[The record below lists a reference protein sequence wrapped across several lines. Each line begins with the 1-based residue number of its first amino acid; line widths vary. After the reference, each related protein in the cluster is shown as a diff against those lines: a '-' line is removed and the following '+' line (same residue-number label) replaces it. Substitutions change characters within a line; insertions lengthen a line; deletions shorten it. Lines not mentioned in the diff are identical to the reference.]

1 MTIRL
6 KLTILSITGILVANA
21 LISLAVLSY
30 LKSAWLRE
38 VQNRVQLDLRSVRAL
53 YDCRVR
59 HVAGYLQAAALNTDI
74 LAATSAASDPETLV
88 QKQLMQVRG
97 AGAIDFVSLLDA
109 RGHVLVRAELAAAR
123 GDDLSRNAVIAAAL
137 RTRQPATGTV
147 RVPAAT
153 LRRMSDS
160 LAARAQIDL
169 IPTREAE
176 PTTETTVSDGLVLAA
191 AVPVLDAQGT
201 LQGLLFGGDLLNR
214 REDLVDSIR
223 DAVFCSP
230 VEDAPSLDT
239 VTIFLGDVRIATNV
253 RHADGQRAIGTRMSR
268 QVAEEVLGRGRVW
281 ARPAFVVND
290 WYITAYEPIRD
301 PQQQVVGALYVGLL
315 QAPFLQQ
322 RNTLAGVVSI
332 MVLSGTMACFL
343 LIYFMNYLVLRPAG
357 KVIHM
362 ARRVIHGDL
371 TARVRIR
378 PPGEIGV
385 LCQAVD
391 QMADAL
397 AEREAQLKSAT
408 GKQLHRSEKLASL
421 GRLAAGVAHEINNPL
436 TGVLTFA
443 HLMKE
448 KPNMDGQDL
457 QDLDLIIHETT
468 RAAEIVRGLLDFARE
483 RAVIKEPLNLN
494 EVIVRTIRLIRNQKL
509 FERIVIDED
518 LANDLPDIEGDMNQ
532 LQQVLLNLSLNACE
546 AMPTGGTLT
555 IRTRSGCER
564 MGRAPTADREASEAL
579 MAAKVPVP
587 VFSQPRSEDRG
598 VIVSLADTG
607 CGIKPE
613 HLEHVFEPFFTTKP
627 VGKGTGLGLSVSYGI
642 VQQHGGTIELDSE
655 PGRGTTFTLVFPALG
670 REPGVATADT
680 AAREHPFLAT
690 SG

>member
-38 VQNRVQLDLRSVRAL
+38 VQNRVQLDLRSARAL
-53 YDCRVR
+53 YDYRVR
-59 HVAGYLQAAALNTDI
+59 HALGCLQAAALNADL
-74 LAATSAASDPETLV
+74 LAAASAAGDPENLA
-88 QKQLMQVRG
+88 QQQLMQVRRASG
-97 AGAIDFVSLLDA
+97 MDFVSLLDA
-109 RGHVLVRAELAAAR
+109 RGHVLVRSEPAAAR
-123 GDDLSRNAVIAAAL
+123 GDDLSGNALIAAAL
-137 RTRQPATGTV
+137 STRQPATGTV

-153 LRRMSDS
+153 LRRISDS
-160 LAARAQIDL
+160 LAARARIDL

-176 PTTETTVSDGLVLAA
+176 PTTETTSSDGLVVAA
-191 AVPVLDAQGT
+191 AVPMLDSNGS
-201 LQGLLFGGDLLNR
+201 LQGVLYGGDLLNR
-214 REDLVDSIR
+214 RDDLVDSIR

-230 VEDAPSLDT
+230 VEDVLSLDT
-239 VTIFLGDVRIATNV
+239 VTVFLGDVRIATNV
-253 RHADGQRAIGTRMSR
+253 RQGDGQRAIGTRMSQ
-268 QVAEEVLGRGRVW
+268 QVAEEVLGRGGVW
-281 ARPAFVVND
+281 TRPAFVVDD
-290 WYITAYEPIRD
+290 WYVTAYEPIRD

-343 LIYFMNYLVLRPAG
+343 LIYYMNFLVLRPASR
-357 KVIHM
+357 VIEM
-362 ARRVIHGDL
+362 ARRVIQGDL
-371 TARVRIR
+371 TARVGIR

-397 AEREAQLKSAT
+397 AEREEQLKSTT
-408 GKQLHRSEKLASL
+408 GRQLHRSEKLASL
-421 GRLAAGVAHEINNPL
+421 GRLAAGIAHEINNPL

-518 LANDLPDIEGDMNQ
+518 LANDLPDIQGDMNQ

-546 AMPTGGTLT
+546 AMPTGGSLT
-555 IRTRSGCER
+555 IRTRSDE
-564 MGRAPTADREASEAL
+564 
-579 MAAKVPVP
+579 
-587 VFSQPRSEDRG
+587 RG
-598 VIVSLADTG
+598 VMVKLADIG

-613 HLEHVFEPFFTTKP
+613 HLERIFEPFFTTKP

-642 VQQHGGTIELDSE
+642 VQQHGGTIELDSQ

-670 REPGVATADT
+670 REPVVVTADT
-680 AAREHPFLAT
+680 AARQHPFLAA

>member
-1 MTIRL
+1 M
-6 KLTILSITGILVANA
+6 
-21 LISLAVLSY
+21 
-30 LKSAWLRE
+30 
-38 VQNRVQLDLRSVRAL
+38 
-53 YDCRVR
+53 
-59 HVAGYLQAAALNTDI
+59 
-74 LAATSAASDPETLV
+74 
-88 QKQLMQVRG
+88 
-97 AGAIDFVSLLDA
+97 
-109 RGHVLVRAELAAAR
+109 
-123 GDDLSRNAVIAAAL
+123 
-137 RTRQPATGTV
+137 
-147 RVPAAT
+147 RVPGAT
-153 LRRMSDS
+153 LHRISDS
-160 LAARAQIDL
+160 LAARARIDL

-176 PTTETTVSDGLVLAA
+176 PITETTSSDGLVVAA
-191 AVPVLDAQGT
+191 AVPVLDVQGT
-201 LQGLLFGGDLLNR
+201 LQGLLYGGDLLNR

-230 VEDAPSLDT
+230 VQDAPSLDT

-301 PQQQVVGALYVGLL
+301 PQEQVVGALYVGLL

-322 RNTLAGVVSI
+322 RNTLAGVVLI

-343 LIYFMNYLVLRPAG
+343 LIYFMNYLVLGPAS

-397 AEREAQLKSAT
+397 AEREEQLKTAT

-555 IRTRSGCER
+555 IRTRSE
-564 MGRAPTADREASEAL
+564 E
-579 MAAKVPVP
+579 
-587 VFSQPRSEDRG
+587 RG
-598 VIVSLADTG
+598 VMVALADTG

-655 PGRGTTFTLVFPALG
+655 PGRGTTFSLVFPALG
-670 REPGVATADT
+670 REPVAATADT
-680 AAREHPFLAT
+680 VPREHPFLAAT
-690 SG
+690 G

>member
-6 KLTILSITGILVANA
+6 KLTILSITGVLVANA

-53 YDCRVR
+53 YDCRVQ
-59 HVAGYLQAAALNTDI
+59 HALGCLQAAALKADI
-74 LAATSAASDPETLV
+74 LAATSAASDPGSVV
-88 QKQLMQVRG
+88 QQQLMQLRR
-97 AGAIDFVSLLDA
+97 AGAMDFVSLLDA
-109 RGHVLVRAELAAAR
+109 RGHVLVRSEPAAAR
-123 GDDLSRNAVIAAAL
+123 GDDLSRNAVVAAAL
-137 RTRQPATGTV
+137 RTRQPVTGTV
-147 RVPAAT
+147 RVPRAT
-153 LRRMSDS
+153 LYRMSDS

-169 IPTREAE
+169 ISTREAE
-176 PTTETTVSDGLVLAA
+176 PTKERTSSDGLVVAA
-191 AVPVLDAQGT
+191 AVPVVDAQGA
-201 LQGLLFGGDLLNR
+201 LQGLLYGGELLNR

-230 VEDAPSLDT
+230 VDDSPSLNT
-239 VTIFLGDVRIATNV
+239 VTIFLEDVRIATNV
-253 RHADGQRAIGTRMSR
+253 RQADGQRAIGTRMSQ

-301 PQQQVVGALYVGLL
+301 PQEQIVGALYVGLL
-315 QAPFLQQ
+315 QAPFLQR
-322 RNTLAGVVSI
+322 RNTLVGVVSI

-343 LIYFMNYLVLRPAG
+343 LIYFMNYLVLRPAS
-357 KVIHM
+357 KVIDM
-362 ARRVIHGDL
+362 ARRVIQGDL

-397 AEREAQLKSAT
+397 AEREEQLKTAT

-448 KPNMDGQDL
+448 KPHMDGQDL

-555 IRTRSGCER
+555 IRTRSE
-564 MGRAPTADREASEAL
+564 E
-579 MAAKVPVP
+579 
-587 VFSQPRSEDRG
+587 RG
-598 VIVSLADTG
+598 VMVTLADTG

-613 HLEHVFEPFFTTKP
+613 HLERVFDPFFTTKP

-642 VQQHGGTIELDSE
+642 VRQHGGTIELDSQ
-655 PGRGTTFTLVFPALG
+655 PGRGTTFTLIFPVLG
-670 REPGVATADT
+670 QEPVVATAD
-680 AAREHPFLAT
+680 AVPREHPFLAT
-690 SG
+690 AE

>member
-6 KLTILSITGILVANA
+6 KLTILSIAGVLVANA
-21 LISLAVLSY
+21 LVSLAALSY

-53 YDCRVR
+53 YEYRVQ
-59 HVAGYLQAAALNTDI
+59 HVLGCLQAAALNADV
-74 LAATSAASDPETLV
+74 LAATSATSDPGSLV
-88 QKQLMQVRG
+88 QKQLAHVRG
-97 AGAIDFVSLLDA
+97 VGAMDFVSLLDA
-109 RGHVLVRAELAAAR
+109 RGHVLVRAEPAAAS
-123 GDDLSRNAVIAAAL
+123 GDDLSRNAVVAAAL
-137 RTRQPATGTV
+137 RTGQPATGTV

-153 LRRMSDS
+153 LHRISDS
-160 LAARAQIDL
+160 LADRARIDL
-169 IPTREAE
+169 MPTREAE
-176 PTTETTVSDGLVLAA
+176 PTTETTSSDGLVIAA
-191 AVPVLDAQGT
+191 AIPLLDARGT
-201 LQGLLFGGDLLNR
+201 FRGLLYGGDLLNR
-214 REDLVDSIR
+214 RNDLVDSIR

-230 VEDAPSLDT
+230 VEGAPSLDT

-268 QVAEEVLGRGRVW
+268 QVAEEVLGRGEVW

-290 WYITAYEPIRD
+290 WYVTAYEPIRD

-315 QAPFLQQ
+315 QAPFLHQ
-322 RNTLAGVVSI
+322 RNTLVGVVSM
-332 MVLSGTMACFL
+332 MVLSGTIACFL
-343 LIYFMNYLVLRPAG
+343 LIYFMDFLVLRPAS
-357 KVIHM
+357 KMIDM
-362 ARRVIHGDL
+362 AHRVIHGDL

-391 QMADAL
+391 QMADTL
-397 AEREAQLKSAT
+397 AEREAQLKIAT

-509 FERIVIDED
+509 FERIAIDED

-546 AMPTGGTLT
+546 AMPTGGGLT
-555 IRTRSGCER
+555 IRTRSE
-564 MGRAPTADREASEAL
+564 E
-579 MAAKVPVP
+579 
-587 VFSQPRSEDRG
+587 RG
-598 VIVSLADTG
+598 VMVTLADTG

-642 VQQHGGTIELDSE
+642 VQQHGGTIELDSQ
-655 PGRGTTFTLVFPALG
+655 PGNGTTFTLVFPALG
-670 REPGVATADT
+670 REPVVATADT

>member
-38 VQNRVQLDLRSVRAL
+38 VQNRVQLDLRSARAL
-53 YDCRVR
+53 YDYRVR
-59 HVAGYLQAAALNTDI
+59 HALGCLQAAALNADI
-74 LAATSAASDPETLV
+74 LAATSAIEDSGGRV
-88 QKQLMQVRG
+88 QQQLMQVRR
-97 AGAIDFVSLLDA
+97 AGAMDFVSLLDA
-109 RGHVLVRAELAAAR
+109 RGQVLVRSEPAAAR
-123 GDDLSRNAVIAAAL
+123 GDDLSGNAVIAAAL
-137 RTRQPATGTV
+137 RTRQPATGTI

-153 LRRMSDS
+153 LRRMSGS
-160 LAARAQIDL
+160 LAARARIAL
-169 IPTREAE
+169 VPTREAE
-176 PTTETTVSDGLVLAA
+176 PTTEATSSDGLVIAA
-191 AVPVLDAQGT
+191 AVPVLDARGA
-201 LQGLLFGGDLLNR
+201 LQGVLYGGDLLNR
-214 REDLVDSIR
+214 RDDLVDSIR

-230 VEDAPSLDT
+230 VEGTLSLDT

-253 RHADGQRAIGTRMSR
+253 RQPDGQRAIGTRMSR
-268 QVAEEVLGRGRVW
+268 KVAEEVLSRGGVW
-281 ARPAFVVND
+281 TRPAFVVND
-290 WYITAYEPIRD
+290 WYVTAYEPIRN
-301 PQQQVVGALYVGLL
+301 PQQEVVGALYVGLL

-322 RNTLAGVVSI
+322 RNTLVGVVSL

-357 KVIHM
+357 KVIEM
-362 ARRVIHGDL
+362 ARRVIQGDL
-371 TARVRIR
+371 TARVGIR

-385 LCQAVD
+385 LCQAID

-397 AEREAQLKSAT
+397 AEREEQLKTAT

-443 HLMKE
+443 HLMRE
-448 KPNMDGQDL
+448 KPNMDDQDL
-457 QDLDLIIHETT
+457 QDLDLIIQETT

-509 FERIVIDED
+509 FDRIVIDED

-546 AMPTGGTLT
+546 AMPTGGTLL
-555 IRTRSGCER
+555 IRTRSE
-564 MGRAPTADREASEAL
+564 E
-579 MAAKVPVP
+579 
-587 VFSQPRSEDRG
+587 RG
-598 VIVSLADTG
+598 VIVTLADTG

-613 HLEHVFEPFFTTKP
+613 YLEHVFEPFFTTKP

-670 REPGVATADT
+670 REPVAATEDT
-680 AAREHPFLAT
+680 VPREHPFLAP

>member
-6 KLTILSITGILVANA
+6 KLTILSIAGILVANA

-30 LKSAWLRE
+30 LQSAWLRE
-38 VQNRVQLDLRSVRAL
+38 VQNRVQLDLHTARTL
-53 YDCRVR
+53 YEGRLR
-59 HVAGYLQAAALNTDI
+59 HMVGCLQAAVLNTEI
-74 LAATSAASDPETLV
+74 LAATSAASDPGSPI
-88 QKQLMQVRG
+88 QQLLLQLRG
-97 AGAIDFVSLLDA
+97 AGAMDFLSLLDA
-109 RGHVLVRAELAAAR
+109 RGRVLVRAEPAAAR
-123 GDDLSRNAVIAAAL
+123 GDDLSANAVIAAAL
-137 RTRQPATGTV
+137 RTGQPATGTV

-153 LRRMSDS
+153 LRRISDS
-160 LAARAQIDL
+160 LAARAQIEL
-169 IPTREAE
+169 VPTPEAD
-176 PTTETTVSDGLVLAA
+176 PTPETTSSDGLVVAA
-191 AVPVLDAQGT
+191 AIPVLDQQGT
-201 LQGLLFGGDLLNR
+201 LHGVLYGGDLLNR

-223 DAVFCSP
+223 DAVFRSP
-230 VEDAPSLDT
+230 VEGAPSLDT

-253 RHADGQRAIGTRMSR
+253 RHADGQRALGTRMSR
-268 QVAEEVLGRGRVW
+268 QVADEVLGRGRVW
-281 ARPAFVVND
+281 TRPAFVVND
-290 WYITAYEPIRD
+290 WYVTAYEPIRD
-301 PQQQVVGALYVGLL
+301 PEQQVVGSLYVGLL
-315 QAPFLQQ
+315 EAPFLQQ

-343 LIYFMNYLVLRPAG
+343 LLYFMNYLVLRPAG
-357 KVIHM
+357 RVIEM

-397 AEREAQLKSAT
+397 AEREEQLKLAT

-494 EVIVRTIRLIRNQKL
+494 EVIARTIRLIRNQKL

-518 LANDLPDIEGDMNQ
+518 LANDLPEIEGDMNQ

-546 AMPTGGTLT
+546 AMPTGGTLI
-555 IRTRSGCER
+555 IRTRSGE
-564 MGRAPTADREASEAL
+564 
-579 MAAKVPVP
+579 
-587 VFSQPRSEDRG
+587 RG
-598 VIVSLADTG
+598 VIVMLADTG

-642 VQQHGGTIELDSE
+642 VQQHGGAIEVDSQ

-670 REPGVATADT
+670 GEPVAATADT
-680 AAREHPFLAT
+680 AAREHPFLAA
-690 SG
+690 SR

>member
-6 KLTILSITGILVANA
+6 KLTILSIAGVLVANA
-21 LISLAVLSY
+21 LVSLAALSY

-38 VQNRVQLDLRSVRAL
+38 VQNRVQLDLRSARAM
-53 YDCRVR
+53 YEYRVQ
-59 HVAGYLQAAALNTDI
+59 HVVGCLQAVALNADI
-74 LAATSAASDPETLV
+74 LTATSDASDLESLV
-88 QKQLMQVRG
+88 QKQLEHVRSVG
-97 AGAIDFVSLLDA
+97 AMDFVSLLDA
-109 RGHVLVRAELAAAR
+109 RGHVLVQGEPTAAG
-123 GDDLSRNAVIAAAL
+123 GDDLSGNAVVAAAL
-137 RTRQPATGTV
+137 RTGQPATGTM
-147 RVPAAT
+147 RVPATT
-153 LRRMSDS
+153 LRRMSDP
-160 LAARAQIDL
+160 LADRARIDL
-169 IPTREAE
+169 MPTREAE
-176 PTTETTVSDGLVLAA
+176 PTTETTSSDGLIAVA
-191 AVPVLDAQGT
+191 AVPVMDAVGT
-201 LQGLLFGGDLLNR
+201 LQGLLYGGDLLNQR
-214 REDLVDSIR
+214 DDLVDSIR

-239 VTIFLGDVRIATNV
+239 VTIFLADVRIATNV
-253 RHADGQRAIGTRMSR
+253 RQADGQRAIGTRMSR
-268 QVAEEVLGRGRVW
+268 QVAEQVLGRGEVW
-281 ARPAFVVND
+281 TRPAFVVDD
-290 WYITAYEPIRD
+290 WYVTAYEPIRD

-315 QAPFLQQ
+315 QAPFMHQ
-322 RNTLAGVVSI
+322 RNTLVGVVSM
-332 MVLSGTMACFL
+332 MVLSGTIACFL
-343 LIYFMNYLVLRPAG
+343 LIYFMDFLVLRPAS
-357 KVIHM
+357 KMIDM
-362 ARRVIHGDL
+362 AHRVIHGDL

-391 QMADAL
+391 HMADVL
-397 AEREAQLKSAT
+397 AEREEQLKTAT

-457 QDLDLIIHETT
+457 QDLDLMIHETT

-509 FERIVIDED
+509 FERIAIEED

-546 AMPTGGTLT
+546 AMPTGGTLN
-555 IRTRSGCER
+555 IRT
-564 MGRAPTADREASEAL
+564 
-579 MAAKVPVP
+579 
-587 VFSQPRSEDRG
+587 RSEDRG
-598 VIVSLADTG
+598 VMVRLADTG
-607 CGIKPE
+607 CGIQPE
-613 HLEHVFEPFFTTKP
+613 HLERVFDPFFTTKP

-642 VQQHGGTIELDSE
+642 VQQHGGTIEVDSQ
-655 PGRGTTFTLVFPALG
+655 PGRGTAFILVFPALG
-670 REPGVATADT
+670 QEPVVATAD
-680 AAREHPFLAT
+680 AVPREHPFLAT

>member
-53 YDCRVR
+53 YDGRVQ
-59 HVAGYLQAAALNTDI
+59 HALGSLQAAALNADL
-74 LAATSAASDPETLV
+74 LAATSAASDPGNRV
-88 QKQLMQVRG
+88 QQQLMQVRR
-97 AGAIDFVSLLDA
+97 AGAMDFVSLLDA
-109 RGHVLVRAELAAAR
+109 RGHVLVRSEPDAAR
-123 GDDLSRNAVIAAAL
+123 GDDLSSNAVIAEAL

-147 RVPAAT
+147 RVPGAT
-153 LRRMSDS
+153 LHRISDS
-160 LAARAQIDL
+160 LAARARIDL

-176 PTTETTVSDGLVLAA
+176 PTVERTSSDGLVVAA
-191 AVPVLDAQGT
+191 AVPVLDDQGT
-201 LQGLLFGGDLLNR
+201 LQGLLYGGDLLNR

-223 DAVFCSP
+223 DAVFSSP

-253 RHADGQRAIGTRMSR
+253 RQADGQRAIGTRMSR
-268 QVAEEVLGRGRVW
+268 QVAEEVLGRGQVW

-343 LIYFMNYLVLRPAG
+343 LIYFMNYLVLRPAI
-357 KVIHM
+357 KVIDM

-397 AEREAQLKSAT
+397 AEREEQLKTAA

-448 KPNMDGQDL
+448 KPNMDGQDV

-546 AMPTGGTLT
+546 AMPTGGSLT
-555 IRTRSGCER
+555 IRTRSE
-564 MGRAPTADREASEAL
+564 E
-579 MAAKVPVP
+579 
-587 VFSQPRSEDRG
+587 RG
-598 VIVSLADTG
+598 VMVTLADTG

-613 HLEHVFEPFFTTKP
+613 YLEHVFEPFFTTKP

-655 PGRGTTFTLVFPALG
+655 PGRGTTFTLVFPALNH
-670 REPGVATADT
+670 EPVPATADT
-680 AAREHPFLAT
+680 AAREHPFLAA